1 MACGGPSQE
10 LAYQQATEFLKTIK
24 EELQLNHV
32 DIHPENQPNNFA
44 NLRTEQIVNFMV
56 LEDIIKDIFWT
67 DACLSF

>member
-10 LAYQQATEFLKTIK
+10 FAYKQAAEFLKTIK
-24 EELQLNHV
+24 EELRKNHI
-32 DIHPENQPNNFA
+32 DIYPENQPCNFA
-44 NLRTEQIVNFMV
+44 NLRDDQIVNFMV